1 MIMGKI
7 SVFHHKG
14 KRKAADKSY
23 LEQRFL
29 KEFKATCKSSGEL
42 ELKKQTALFLKGQ
55 ECKIDPLQDQS
66 STDYIVN
73 KIAIM

>member
-1 MIMGKI
+1 MGKI

-14 KRKAADKSY
+14 KCKAVDKTY

-42 ELKKQTALFLKGQ
+42 ELKKTNGAFSKRTGM
-55 ECKIDPLQDQS
+55 QD
-66 STDYIVN
+66 
-73 KIAIM
+73 